1 MPVSEDSIAEQI
13 GTVAI
18 MSRIISQLTAEA
30 TRSPNLLMVSPFSS
44 LRNQMPTKQA
54 AQAPM
59 MDILLKTAVK
69 AHVLGRTVGKMMMT
83 KKSSR

>member
-1 MPVSEDSIAEQI
+1 MPVSDDSIAEQI

-18 MSRIISQLTAEA
+18 ISRIISQLTAEA

-44 LRNQMPTKQA
+44 LRKQMPIKQA

-59 MDILLKTAVK
+59 MDKLAKTPVIGQ
-69 AHVLGRTVGKMMMT
+69 VFGSTVGKMMMT
-83 KKSSR
+83 KKSSK